1 MGLWSQ
7 AEAKAQQRRD
17 QLLEELRASQR
28 CERGVDG
35 KWLNMDRVNARQLHT
50 SDLSEQHSVRSSD
63 RSDGCNAHQ
72 LKLLEASPT
81 IN

>member
-35 KWLNMDRVNARQLHT
+35 KWLNMDRVK
-50 SDLSEQHSVRSSD
+50 QHSVRSSD